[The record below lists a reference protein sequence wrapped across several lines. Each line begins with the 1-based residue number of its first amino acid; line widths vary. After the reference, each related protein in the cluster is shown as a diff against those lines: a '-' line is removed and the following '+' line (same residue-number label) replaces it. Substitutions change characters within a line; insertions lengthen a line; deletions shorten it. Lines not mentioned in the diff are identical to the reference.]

1 MRKSRSNNFEHR
13 ASSRTQKRV
22 DAVLRAYASD
32 LYTSQPNAAL
42 RFGSCHYLPC
52 MPKER
57 VLASLDIGSSKIR
70 TVVAIADQTGDHIVP
85 NVIGV
90 GLSPSLGIRKGQVI
104 DVEEL
109 IHNIISSLEDA
120 ERMAGVPVNHV
131 FVSLSGSHIESFDSR
146 GVIAISGS
154 EITMDDIGRV
164 LEAAQAVSIPPN
176 RRILHIEPKAYAVD
190 EQRGIKNPL
199 GMTGIRLE
207 VEAHIITGHIQHVKN
222 IEKCISQAGVDI
234 DALVPATIASGES
247 TLTKRQKELGV
258 VVIDVG
264 AGCTSVA
271 VYEEG
276 TILHSVGLPVAGESV
291 TNDIA
296 IGLRTSVDTAER
308 IKIEFGSVLPQEVPE
323 REMIDLSSVSRVDTQ
338 TVSKR
343 YMAEIMQARYFEI
356 FSLVKAELQ
365 RIQRSGMLPAGAVL
379 TGAACK
385 APGVLDLARDVLGL
399 PVQMGFPVDVGG
411 VVEKV
416 DDPAYA
422 SALGTLMW
430 GLREGSVRSP
440 LGSFQMKRVLAN
452 AGSWIKSLL
461 P

>member
-1 MRKSRSNNFEHR
+1 
-13 ASSRTQKRV
+13 
-22 DAVLRAYASD
+22 
-32 LYTSQPNAAL
+32 
-42 RFGSCHYLPC
+42 

-70 TVVAIADQTGDHIVP
+70 TVVAVADNEQEHAVP

-90 GLSPSLGIRKGQVI
+90 GLSPSLGMRKGHVI

-120 ERMAGVPVNHV
+120 ERMAGVPINHV
-131 FVSLSGSHIESFDSR
+131 YVGMSGAHIEAFDSR

-154 EITMDDIGRV
+154 EITMEDVARV
-164 LEAAQAVSIPPN
+164 LDAAQAVSIPQN
-176 RRILHIEPKAYAVD
+176 RSILHIEPKTYAVD
-190 EQRGIKNPL
+190 EQRGIKNPV

-222 IEKCISQAGVDI
+222 IEKCIDQAGVDI
-234 DALVPATIASGES
+234 DDIVPATIAASEAV
-247 TLTKRQKELGV
+247 LTKRQKELGV
-258 VVIDVG
+258 AIIDVG
-264 AGCTSVA
+264 AGCTSLA

-276 TILHSVGLPVAGESV
+276 TILHSVCLPLGGESV

-296 IGLRTSVDTAER
+296 IGLRTSVDTAEK
-308 IKIEFGSVLPQEVPE
+308 IKIEFGSVLPQEIAE
-323 REMIDLSSVSRVDTQ
+323 REMIDLSSVSKVDTQ

-343 YMAEIMQARYFEI
+343 YMAEIMQARYYEVFTLIKE
-356 FSLVKAELQ
+356 ELQ
-365 RIQRSGMLPAGAVL
+365 KIGRSGMLPAGALL
-379 TGAACK
+379 TGAAVK

-399 PVQMGFPVDVGG
+399 PVQMGFPVDIGG
-411 VVEKV
+411 VIEKV

-422 SALGTLMW
+422 TVLGTLVW
-430 GLREGSVRSP
+430 GMREGDSSP
-440 LGSFQMKRVLAN
+440 RLRGVHMKRALTQV
-452 AGSWIKSLL
+452 GSWFKSLL

>member
-1 MRKSRSNNFEHR
+1 
-13 ASSRTQKRV
+13 
-22 DAVLRAYASD
+22 
-32 LYTSQPNAAL
+32 
-42 RFGSCHYLPC
+42 

-57 VLASLDIGSSKIR
+57 VLASLDVGSAKIR
-70 TVVAIADQTGDHIVP
+70 TVVAVADSTQDHAVP

-90 GLSPSLGIRKGQVI
+90 GISPSLGMRKGQVI

-120 ERMAGVPVNHV
+120 ERMAGVPISHV
-131 FVSLSGSHIESFDSR
+131 FVGISGAHIESFDSR

-154 EITMDDIGRV
+154 EISLDDVGRV

-176 RRILHIEPKAYAVD
+176 RRILHIEPKSYAVD
-190 EQRGIKNPL
+190 EQRGIKNPV

-222 IEKCISQAGVDI
+222 IEKCIDQAGVDI
-234 DALVPATIASGES
+234 DAIVPSTIAVAEA

-264 AGCTSVA
+264 AGNTSLA
-271 VYEEG
+271 VFEEG
-276 TILHSVGLPVAGESV
+276 TVLHSVALPVGGEAV

-308 IKIEFGSVLPQEVPE
+308 IKIEYGSVLPAEVGE

-343 YMAEIMQARYFEI
+343 FMAEIMQARYYEI
-356 FSLVKAELQ
+356 FTLVKDELQ
-365 RIQRSGMLPAGAVL
+365 RIGRNGMLPAGAVL
-379 TGAACK
+379 TGAAAK

-399 PVQMGFPVDVGG
+399 PVQMGFPVDIGG
-411 VVEKV
+411 VIEKV

-422 SALGTLMW
+422 TALGTLVW
-430 GLREGSVRSP
+430 GLREGR
-440 LGSFQMKRVLAN
+440 GSSTLSLVHMKRTAQQVGA
-452 AGSWIKSLL
+452 WFRSLL

>member
-1 MRKSRSNNFEHR
+1 
-13 ASSRTQKRV
+13 
-22 DAVLRAYASD
+22 
-32 LYTSQPNAAL
+32 
-42 RFGSCHYLPC
+42 

-57 VLASLDIGSSKIR
+57 VLASLDIGGAKIR
-70 TVVAIADQTGDHIVP
+70 TVVGIADASPDHAGL

-120 ERMAGVPVNHV
+120 ERMAGVPINHV
-131 FVSLSGSHIESFDSR
+131 FVGMSGSHIEAFDSR
-146 GVIAISGS
+146 GVIAISGA
-154 EITMDDIGRV
+154 EITVDDVARV

-190 EQRGIKNPL
+190 EQRGIKNPV

-222 IEKCISQAGVDI
+222 TEKCVEQAGVDI
-234 DALVPATIASGES
+234 DALVPATIAAAEA

-258 VVIDVG
+258 VVIDIG

-271 VYEEG
+271 VFEEG
-276 TILHSVGLPVAGESV
+276 TILHSVGIPVAGESV

-308 IKIEFGSVLPQEVPE
+308 IKIEFGSVLPQEVGE
-323 REMIDLSSVSRVDTQ
+323 REMIDLASVSRVDTQ

-343 YMAEIMQARYFEI
+343 YMAEIMQARYYEI
-356 FSLVKAELQ
+356 FSLVKSELQ
-365 RIQRSGMLPAGAVL
+365 RIGRSGMLPAGAVL
-379 TGAACK
+379 TGAAAK
-385 APGVLDLARDVLGL
+385 APGVLDLARDTLGL
-399 PVQMGFPVDVGG
+399 PVQMGFPVDIGG
-411 VVEKV
+411 VIEKV

-422 SALGTLMW
+422 TALGTLMW
-430 GLREGSVRSP
+430 GLREGSQRSR
-440 LGSFQMKRVLAN
+440 LGLNSFQMKRAFGQV
-452 AGSWIKSLL
+452 GSWFKSLL

>member
-1 MRKSRSNNFEHR
+1 
-13 ASSRTQKRV
+13 
-22 DAVLRAYASD
+22 
-32 LYTSQPNAAL
+32 
-42 RFGSCHYLPC
+42 

-57 VLASLDIGSSKIR
+57 VIASLDIGSSKIR
-70 TVVAIADQTGDHIVP
+70 TVVAIADGGQEQSVP
-85 NVIGV
+85 SVIGV

-131 FVSLSGSHIESFDSR
+131 FVGMSGSHIESFDSR
-146 GVIAISGS
+146 GVIAVSGS
-154 EITMDDIGRV
+154 EITMDDVARV

-176 RRILHIEPKAYAVD
+176 RRILHIEPKSYAVD
-190 EQRGIKNPL
+190 EQRGIKNPM

-234 DALVPATIASGES
+234 DALVPATIATSEA

-264 AGCTSVA
+264 AGCTSVS
-271 VYEEG
+271 VFEEG
-276 TILHSVGLPVAGESV
+276 TILHSIGLPVAGESV

-308 IKIEFGSVLPQEVPE
+308 IKVDFGSVMPQEIQE
-323 REMIDLSSVSRVDTQ
+323 RDMIDLSTISRIDTQ
-338 TVSKR
+338 TVSRR

-356 FSLVKAELQ
+356 FSLVKAELV
-365 RIQRSGMLPAGAVL
+365 RLGRSGMLPAGAVL
-379 TGAACK
+379 TGGAAK
-385 APGVLDLARDVLGL
+385 TPGVLDLARDVLGL
-399 PVQMGFPVDVGG
+399 PVQMGFPVDIGG
-411 VVEKV
+411 VIEKV

-422 SALGTLMW
+422 TALGTLIW
-430 GLREGSVRSP
+430 GMREGGQQSSI
-440 LGSFQMKRVLAN
+440 GNFQMKKAAQQV
-452 AGSWIKSLL
+452 GSWFKSLL

>member
-1 MRKSRSNNFEHR
+1 
-13 ASSRTQKRV
+13 
-22 DAVLRAYASD
+22 
-32 LYTSQPNAAL
+32 
-42 RFGSCHYLPC
+42 

-70 TVVAIADQTGDHIVP
+70 TVVAVVNGGQEEYRVP

-90 GLSPSLGIRKGQVI
+90 GLSPSLGMRKGHVI

-131 FVSLSGSHIESFDSR
+131 FVGMSGSHIEAFDSR
-146 GVIAISGS
+146 GVIAISGA
-154 EITMDDIGRV
+154 EITVDDVARV
-164 LEAAQAVSIPPN
+164 LEAAQAVSIPAN

-190 EQRGIKNPL
+190 EQRGIKNPV

-222 IEKCISQAGVDI
+222 LEKCIDQAGVDI
-234 DALVPATIASGES
+234 DALVPATIAAAEA

-258 VVIDVG
+258 VVIDIG
-264 AGCTSVA
+264 AGCTSLA
-271 VYEEG
+271 VFEEG
-276 TILHSVGLPVAGESV
+276 TILHSVSLPLGGESV

-296 IGLRTSVDTAER
+296 IGLRTSVDTAEK
-308 IKIEFGSVLPQEVPE
+308 IKIEFGSVLPAEMSE
-323 REMIDLSSVSRVDTQ
+323 REMIDLASVSKVDTQ
-338 TVSKR
+338 TVSKK
-343 YMAEIMQARYFEI
+343 YMAEIMQARYYEI
-356 FSLVKAELQ
+356 FSLVKAELT
-365 RIQRSGMLPAGAVL
+365 RIGRSGMLPAGALL
-379 TGAACK
+379 TGGAVK
-385 APGVLDLARDVLGL
+385 APGVLDLARDILGL
-399 PVQMGFPVDVGG
+399 PVQMGFPVDIGG

-422 SALGTLMW
+422 TALGTLVFGM
-430 GLREGSVRSP
+430 REDEHGFGFKGGS
-440 LGSFQMKRVLAN
+440 LQMKRAVQHV
-452 AGSWIKSLL
+452 GSWFKSLL